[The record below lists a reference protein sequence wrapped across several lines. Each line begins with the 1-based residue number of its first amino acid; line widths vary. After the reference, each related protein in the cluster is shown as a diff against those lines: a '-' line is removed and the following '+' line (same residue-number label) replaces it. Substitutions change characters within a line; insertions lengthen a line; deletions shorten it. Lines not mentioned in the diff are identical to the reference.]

1 MPARSPRA
9 NDLVRTTDRG
19 LWCEKGGFHID
30 PWKPVDRAIVTHAH
44 ADHTR
49 PGSLRYLSSERGAG
63 LVRQRT
69 SLGRHGPVCVESIP
83 YGERRRIGDV
93 TVSLHPAGHVLG
105 SSQIRVEHR
114 GEVWVVGGDY
124 KVDPDPTCE
133 PFEPIRCDVFITES
147 TFGLPVFQW
156 PSPESVASE
165 VMRWWTDNA
174 SAGRTSLLCAYALG
188 KSQRLLAGLLPHLA
202 DAPGSIA
209 VHGALDKLIPP
220 YLAQGIKLPETRYAS
235 EEVAKDI
242 KGSGLVIAPPSS
254 NGTPWMRKFGDVS
267 TGFASGWMTLRG
279 PRRRR
284 NFDQGFVVSDHADW
298 KGLLSAIEATGAPR
312 VLVTHGYVDT
322 LVRYLSEERG
332 LQAERLDVEFE
343 GEEAE

>member
-1 MPARSPRA
+1 
-9 NDLVRTTDRG
+9 
-19 LWCEKGGFHID
+19 
-30 PWKPVDRAIVTHAH
+30 
-44 ADHTR
+44 
-49 PGSLRYLSSERGAG
+49 
-63 LVRQRT
+63 
-69 SLGRHGPVCVESIP
+69 
-83 YGERRRIGDV
+83 
-93 TVSLHPAGHVLG
+93 
-105 SSQIRVEHR
+105 
-114 GEVWVVGGDY
+114 
-124 KVDPDPTCE
+124 
-133 PFEPIRCDVFITES
+133 
-147 TFGLPVFQW
+147 
-156 PSPESVASE
+156 
-165 VMRWWTDNA
+165 
-174 SAGRTSLLCAYALG
+174 
-188 KSQRLLAGLLPHLA
+188 LPHLA

-235 EEVAKDI
+235 EEVAKEI